1 MDRVR
6 FGRALG
12 TGARE
17 AAKALMKAADAAKAP
32 NPNPPAQVRRV
43 EIQQPVPRPVREPAQ
58 QPARARLSSADLKR
72 GGRKFGEAMWAPV
85 AKAGSVLWL
94 EVTGVL
100 FGLFAVGSGTWAW
113 GHRAD
118 LAGAGI
124 ARQREWFAV
133 AMFVVFA
140 YFTVSS
146 YVRAAQRGR
155 RL

>member
-17 AAKALMKAADAAKAP
+17 AAKALLKAAEAAKAP

-43 EIQQPVPRPVREPAQ
+43 EIQQPIPQPAP
-58 QPARARLSSADLKR
+58 QPARPKLTTADVKR
-72 GGRKFGEAMWAPV
+72 GGRKFGEAMWAPL
-85 AKAGSVLWL
+85 AKAGGVLWL

-100 FGLFAVGSGTWAW
+100 FGLFALGSGTWAW

-118 LAGAGI
+118 LAGAGV
-124 ARQREWFAV
+124 ARQREWFCV
-133 AMFVVFA
+133 GMFVLFA

-155 RL
+155 RR